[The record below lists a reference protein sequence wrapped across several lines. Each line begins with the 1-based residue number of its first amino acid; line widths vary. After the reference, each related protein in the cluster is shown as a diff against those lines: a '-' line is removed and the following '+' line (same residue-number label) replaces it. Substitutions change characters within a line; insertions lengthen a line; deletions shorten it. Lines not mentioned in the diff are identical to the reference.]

1 MFSGILFLN
10 LMYKLTNFIKRYI
23 IYVILMNYM
32 YITLQLYILNAM
44 YFNKREIN
52 LVNLVKRKK
61 NLVSAVL

>member
-1 MFSGILFLN
+1 MFSDILFLN

-23 IYVILMNYM
+23 IYVILMRYM
-32 YITLQLYILNAM
+32 YITLQLYISNAM